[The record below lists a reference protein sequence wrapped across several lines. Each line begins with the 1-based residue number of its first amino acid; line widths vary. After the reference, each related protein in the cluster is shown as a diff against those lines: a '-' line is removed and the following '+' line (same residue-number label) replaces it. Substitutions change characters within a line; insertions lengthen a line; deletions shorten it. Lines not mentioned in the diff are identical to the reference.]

1 MTQKHFPW
9 VEYIIMSPLDPLW
22 GLLGNHNALNRTTS
36 SPKHPSLGEK
46 PPGSQSHPENAQ
58 IITKHFVVMGNTDVM
73 HPDTFFAT
81 LVTENAQTSTNS
93 NAAICESSEKL
104 PWDPGETQIA

>member
-1 MTQKHFPW
+1 
-9 VEYIIMSPLDPLW
+9 
-22 GLLGNHNALNRTTS
+22 
-36 SPKHPSLGEK
+36 
-46 PPGSQSHPENAQ
+46 
-58 IITKHFVVMGNTDVM
+58 MGNTDVM